1 MYVQACDATNVQGEQ
16 SGEVLDLR
24 MACLAENLDQVRALT
39 EVLISGETG
48 STAHATTAA
57 QDLPRVERCRDAA
70 ALRSG
75 IPAPRD
81 EHTASAVRELTK
93 VINDIN
99 ALEELGNVRAA
110 HVKALAIRRQVESVG
125 YKPLLAKLLYATG
138 ALETMIDPVRAEG
151 VLEDAVFEAQAC
163 RDDLTVA
170 MAAADLILVVG
181 ERLGRTQDADK
192 WARLAI
198 ATLDRMP
205 QDQPRIRSWVLH
217 DQASVLWRGYPQRA
231 RALLE
236 QSLSLKRSVL
246 GKDHPDVARTL
257 TVLGV
262 VMTDLGHPEDGL
274 RLADQAVQILWKP
287 EPESALLATV
297 LNNRGETLTLLGRYP
312 EATRDFRA
320 ALRIWHLHLEP
331 TSPVFAHPLHGL
343 GEVKR
348 SEGDLAAA
356 IPLFEEAL
364 RIREQR
370 EPNGVVVAD
379 TQFALARCLWESGR
393 GRARAR
399 LLASRAH
406 DLYENRAPIKQ
417 RVVAEWI
424 NQHRPVS
431 RAASQPA
438 TRRL

>member
-1 MYVQACDATNVQGEQ
+1 
-16 SGEVLDLR
+16 
-24 MACLAENLDQVRALT
+24 
-39 EVLISGETG
+39 
-48 STAHATTAA
+48 
-57 QDLPRVERCRDAA
+57 
-70 ALRSG
+70 
-75 IPAPRD
+75 
-81 EHTASAVRELTK
+81 
-93 VINDIN
+93 
-99 ALEELGNVRAA
+99 
-110 HVKALAIRRQVESVG
+110 
-125 YKPLLAKLLYATG
+125 
-138 ALETMIDPVRAEG
+138 
-151 VLEDAVFEAQAC
+151 
-163 RDDLTVA
+163 
-170 MAAADLILVVG
+170 
-181 ERLGRTQDADK
+181 
-192 WARLAI
+192 
-198 ATLDRMP
+198 
-205 QDQPRIRSWVLH
+205 
-217 DQASVLWRGYPQRA
+217 
-231 RALLE
+231 
-236 QSLSLKRSVL
+236 
-246 GKDHPDVARTL
+246 
-257 TVLGV
+257 
-262 VMTDLGHPEDGL
+262 MTDLGHPEDGL